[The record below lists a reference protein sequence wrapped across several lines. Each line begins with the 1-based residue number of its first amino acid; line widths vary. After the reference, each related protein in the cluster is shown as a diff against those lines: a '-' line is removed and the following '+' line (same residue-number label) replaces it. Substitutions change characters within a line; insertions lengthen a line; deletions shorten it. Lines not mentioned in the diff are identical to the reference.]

1 MKAAAKNI
9 SSQEVFQSCWSCHR
23 WSVARWFRF
32 SSYHS
37 RRRGQPVERELRQHH
52 NQGVWREVQEERR
65 QESIPRGVCL
75 SMCPIRELQDREAQ
89 NLLHRFEVLSG
100 TERERWPRADPSG
113 VVKEYARPAAGKDS
127 TRPSDLRP
135 PAVLLKTVFYL
146 VDNIAASPT
155 LRPWTEVYDF
165 VFDRLRS
172 VRQDMIIQRVSGA
185 DCVAV
190 LERTVRFL
198 IYASYRLCGEP
209 LRLYDPRINDT
220 HLQESLSWLLE
231 CYTSGKH
238 PNQEEFQ
245 ALGLLYNLGS
255 SRATQHTMEL
265 PEQIRSS
272 PVMHLAL
279 SVSRAFM
286 ERNPVRLLRL
296 AHSLDFLQS
305 CALHRHL
312 ETCRRDLLLIYSH
325 GHSSKNCRFPLHKL
339 AHILALDLPL
349 TNQLCQAHGVE
360 VHGDSVVFSKTS
372 FTEPEAGKLQ
382 CAHFHELV
390 DRKQSDLTVGSI
402 IHGCT

>member
-1 MKAAAKNI
+1 M
-9 SSQEVFQSCWSCHR
+9 VFS
-23 WSVARWFRF
+23 
-32 SSYHS
+32 HS
-37 RRRGQPVERELRQHH
+37 RRRGQPVEREWRQHH
-52 NQGVWREVQEERR
+52 NEGVWREVQEERK
-65 QESIPRGVCL
+65 QESVPRGVCL
-75 SMCPIRELQDREAQ
+75 SMCPVRELQDRETQ
-89 NLLHRFEVLSG
+89 NLLHRFEVLAG
-100 TERERWPRADPSG
+100 TEREHWPRADPSR

-146 VDNIAASPT
+146 IDNIAASPT
-155 LRPWTEVYDF
+155 LRPWTEASH
-165 VFDRLRS
+165 LHCMPS
-172 VRQDMIIQRVSGA
+172 LVRQDMIIQRVSGA

-190 LERTVRFL
+190 LERTIRFL

-220 HLQESLSWLLE
+220 HLQESLSWLLD
-231 CYTSGKH
+231 CYTK
-238 PNQEEFQ
+238 
-245 ALGLLYNLGS
+245 
-255 SRATQHTMEL
+255 R
-265 PEQIRSS
+265 IRSS
-272 PVMHLAL
+272 PVMRLAL

-286 ERNPVRLLRL
+286 ERNPVRLFRL
-296 AHSLDFLQS
+296 AHSLNFLQS

-312 ETCRRDLLLIYSH
+312 EACRRDLLLLYSH

-339 AHILALDLPL
+339 AHILALDVPL
-349 TNQLCQAHGVE
+349 TTQLCQAHGVE